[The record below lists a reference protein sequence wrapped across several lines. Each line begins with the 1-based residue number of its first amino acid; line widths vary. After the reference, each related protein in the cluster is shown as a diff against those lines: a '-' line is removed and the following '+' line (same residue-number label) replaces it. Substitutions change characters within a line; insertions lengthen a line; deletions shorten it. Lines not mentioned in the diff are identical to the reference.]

1 MLILYSVIVLLIILL
16 LFLCIHLFLLKKEI
30 RHISFQFS
38 NIMQESTNAHITK
51 EYIDKD
57 IEQLI
62 QTINQFIDQ
71 TKQIEMKSKES
82 NEILKSTILN
92 MSHDIRTP
100 LTSIQ
105 GYLQLINM
113 EEVDNQKRRE
123 YIKIV
128 ETRIETLKNM
138 MESFFELAK
147 VESNSFPIELNIIN
161 TYDVLIDILG
171 MYYDVFQEK
180 HISLDLDINENTY
193 IIADEKALKRI
204 FNNLI
209 SNIVKHGC
217 QKATIKNEIKDNEL
231 IYIFKNNTFD
241 INDENVVKLFDKFYT
256 TSNSRTE
263 KSSGL
268 GLAITKELVSKLNGK
283 IEVNYIENE
292 ISFVLKFKLYKN
304 IDIQDGK

>member
-30 RHISFQFS
+30 RHINFQFL

-123 YIKIV
+123 YIKII

-147 VESNSFPIELNIIN
+147 S
-161 TYDVLIDILG
+161 
-171 MYYDVFQEK
+171 
-180 HISLDLDINENTY
+180 
-193 IIADEKALKRI
+193 RI
-204 FNNLI
+204 KFI
-209 SNIVKHGC
+209 SN
-217 QKATIKNEIKDNEL
+217 
-231 IYIFKNNTFD
+231 
-241 INDENVVKLFDKFYT
+241 
-256 TSNSRTE
+256 
-263 KSSGL
+263 
-268 GLAITKELVSKLNGK
+268 
-283 IEVNYIENE
+283 
-292 ISFVLKFKLYKN
+292 
-304 IDIQDGK
+304 